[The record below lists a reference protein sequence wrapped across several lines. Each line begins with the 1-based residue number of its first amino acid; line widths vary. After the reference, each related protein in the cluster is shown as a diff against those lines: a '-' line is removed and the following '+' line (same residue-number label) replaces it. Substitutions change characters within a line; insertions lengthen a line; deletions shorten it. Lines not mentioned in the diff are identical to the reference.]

1 MSAST
6 FDYLLIGISL
16 CLTTAGQIL
25 QKIAADKALAR
36 DGAASFLLRIL
47 SCRETYWAI
56 GSLVLGTIV
65 WIAVLYRMQVGKAV
79 PFLSLGFVLVVVVS
93 RFKFDEHIRLQRWL
107 GVAVISL
114 GLMLISQS

>member
-47 SCRETYWAI
+47 SFRETYWAI

-79 PFLSLGFVLVVVVS
+79 PFLSRGFVLVVVVS
-93 RFKFDEHIRLQRWL
+93 RFRFDEHIRLQR
-107 GVAVISL
+107 
-114 GLMLISQS
+114 